1 MAVPSTSVQRENP
14 LLDTSHAR
22 DSGPRPRHGPAADTA
37 PRHLAAAPVDG
48 RDGPLWHK
56 RTPPD
61 RRKGW
66 QWLLVLPGIAPLL
79 TPLYNR
85 LEPTL
90 WGIPFFYWYQ
100 MACGLFSVATIT
112 FVYQITKGRRS

>member
-22 DSGPRPRHGPAADTA
+22 DSVPRRRPSSDADPA
-37 PRHLAAAPVDG
+37 PRHLAATVDG
-48 RDGPLWHK
+48 RDGPLWQK

-66 QWLLVLPGIAPLL
+66 RWLLVLPGIAPLL

-85 LEPTL
+85 LEPAL

-100 MACGLFSVATIT
+100 FAWVPVAAVIT
-112 FVYQITKGRRS
+112 FFVYRRTR

>member
-14 LLDTSHAR
+14 LLDTSR
-22 DSGPRPRHGPAADTA
+22 QRDSVPRPRQSPDSGPA
-37 PRHLAAAPVDG
+37 PRHLAATVDG
-48 RDGPLWHK
+48 RDGPLWEK

-61 RRKGW
+61 RRKGF
-66 QWLLVLPGIAPLL
+66 QWLLVIPMIAPLL

-85 LEPTL
+85 LEPAL

-100 MACGLFSVATIT
+100 MACGLLAVATIT
-112 FVYQITKGRRS
+112 FVYQVTKGRRS